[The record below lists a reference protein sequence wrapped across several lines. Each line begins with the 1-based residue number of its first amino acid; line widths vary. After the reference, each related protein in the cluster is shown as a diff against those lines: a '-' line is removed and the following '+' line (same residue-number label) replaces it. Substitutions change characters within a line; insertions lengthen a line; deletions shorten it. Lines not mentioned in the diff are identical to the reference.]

1 MLSFLYYMLR
11 LFAVYGGLSA
21 PVQSASQQQNKIPP
35 EYYSLAKL
43 FSYIIILINQ
53 LAISE

>member
-35 EYYSLAKL
+35 EYYSLAKP
-43 FSYIIILINQ
+43 FSYIIILIN
-53 LAISE
+53 